1 MTIDLLLEVGHAT
14 VADLDCV
21 TVEDF
26 VEHMI
31 FRELFVEDFKERSS
45 NVGSH
50 GLAKR
55 WVIPND
61 VFVAVPSGV
70 VRRLCYAW
78 CESEPVIVAAVIQG
92 FLIKGCRFIKRIFIK
107 GDFGQSFVDGFR
119 NVFDNARWMV

>member
-31 FRELFVEDFKERSS
+31 FQELFVEDFKERSS

-50 GLAKR
+50 VLAKR

-61 VFVAVPSGV
+61 VSVAVYIYIYIFQV
-70 VRRLCYAW
+70 VWSTKGMTRLFYY
-78 CESEPVIVAAVIQG
+78 
-92 FLIKGCRFIKRIFIK
+92 
-107 GDFGQSFVDGFR
+107 
-119 NVFDNARWMV
+119 

>member
-31 FRELFVEDFKERSS
+31 FRELFVEDFKECSS

-50 GLAKR
+50 VLAKR

-61 VFVAVPSGV
+61 VSVAVPCKQV
-70 VRRLCYAW
+70 
-78 CESEPVIVAAVIQG
+78 
-92 FLIKGCRFIKRIFIK
+92 
-107 GDFGQSFVDGFR
+107 SFKELSSSHSRALATF
-119 NVFDNARWMV
+119 NI